1 MGIQEMTSL
10 IQLPKEHS
18 GGFPWKQFNELF
30 PFADISLSEG
40 QFEELREESI
50 SLCNQP
56 GEADALVDLVE
67 LQIVAT
73 IEQFDIQKM
82 YDNVSDPEHYSDIDF
97 EIERL
102 VVKIQVISNVRS
114 HNRLTQKDTRKMIF
128 SSRASIIKRLTRLT
142 N

>member
-1 MGIQEMTSL
+1 MTTL
-10 IQLPKEHS
+10 IKLPKEHS
-18 GGFPWKQFNELF
+18 GGFPWKQFNQLF

-40 QFEELREESI
+40 QFEELLEESI
-50 SLCNQP
+50 SLCSQP

-82 YDNVSDPEHYSDIDF
+82 YDNVSDPEQYSDIDF